1 MPPSPFQASSPSERY
16 ARYAQAVK
24 EERLPLALVDLDALD
39 RNIEI
44 LLPDARRLGKHLR
57 LASKSVRCPALIHY
71 IFDNGGGT
79 VRGIMSYTVEE
90 GAFLIEKGFDDVLV
104 AYPSVQPSDARL
116 LAEVNRGPATLA
128 IVVDSEDHLERLD
141 SAGQAAG
148 SRIPVVVEADMS
160 WRPLGGRL
168 HLGVRRSPLRTP
180 EAVAGLAARAAA
192 RRGIA
197 FHGVM
202 GYEAQI
208 AGMGDANPFT
218 KALNPIKRFIR
229 LRSRPHVEATRRQI
243 AEILA
248 SRGIPPVVFNG
259 GGTGSLNWCTRESA
273 LTEVTAGSGFLA
285 SHLFDYYRD
294 FTLEPAA
301 FFALQVARRSDRGY
315 VTCHGGGYVASGEAG
330 PDRLPRPW
338 FPEGLRLVGVEGTGE
353 VQTPLLVPPGVDL
366 DLGDPVFF
374 RHTKAGELAEHFTE
388 YLLLRGDRVV
398 DRVPTYRGL
407 GRAFL

>member
-1 MPPSPFQASSPSERY
+1 MPPSPSQARSPSGRY
-16 ARYAQAVK
+16 TRYAQAVK
-24 EERLPLALVDLDALD
+24 EERLPLAMVDLDAVD
-39 RNIEI
+39 RNIET
-44 LLPDARRLGKHLR
+44 LLVDARRLGKRLR

-71 IFDNGGGT
+71 IVDNGGGI

-90 GAFLIEKGFDDVLV
+90 GAFLVEQGFTDVLV

-116 LAEVNRGPATLA
+116 LAEVNRGKATLA
-128 IVVDSEDHLERLD
+128 IVVDSEDHLQRLD

-160 WRPLGGRL
+160 WRPLGGRI

-180 EAVAGLAARAAA
+180 EAVAGLSARAAA
-192 RRGIA
+192 RRGLK

-229 LRSRPHVEATRRQI
+229 VRSRPHVETTR
-243 AEILA
+243 A
-248 SRGIPPVVFNG
+248 RGIPPAVFNG
-259 GGTGSLNWCTRESA
+259 GGTGSLTWCTGESV

-301 FFALQVARRSDRGY
+301 FFALQVVRRSDRGY

-338 FPEGLRLVGVEGTGE
+338 LPEGLRLVGVEGTGE
-353 VQTPLLVPPGVDL
+353 VQTPLV
-366 DLGDPVFF
+366 
-374 RHTKAGELAEHFTE
+374 
-388 YLLLRGDRVV
+388 
-398 DRVPTYRGL
+398 VPTGS
-407 GRAFL
+407 